1 MEKTKKNST
10 PGRLYGG
17 ETSAER
23 LARQRQQFMDAGL
36 ELFGTV
42 GYRATS
48 VRLLCK
54 QAQLTDRY
62 FYKNFKDTEDLL
74 AAVYS
79 ESVDQLQTTFMQA
92 MSVSNLPADVMKNQK
107 QLIEAGLR
115 AFFSAVE
122 NPLIARVCWLEV
134 LGVSPRI
141 DQLYTKRLQQFAGLM
156 LILARG
162 MNVTWPL
169 SEDESRFMGVALI
182 GAISQSAMH
191 WLIEDYQTPK
201 EVLVSTNSRLIIGLI
216 GALETPRTE

>member
-1 MEKTKKNST
+1 MEKLKKKQP

-23 LARQRQQFMDAGL
+23 TARQHQQFMDAGL

-74 AAVYS
+74 AAVYT

-92 MSVSNLPADVMKNQK
+92 MSVSNLQADATKDPK
-107 QLIEAGLR
+107 QLIEVGLR

-141 DQLYTKRLQQFAGLM
+141 DQLYTKRLQQLAGLL
-156 LILARG
+156 LILAKS
-162 MNVTWPL
+162 MNVTWL
-169 SEDESRFMGVALI
+169 MSEDESRFLGIALI
-182 GAISQSAMH
+182 GAISQSALH
-191 WLIEDYQTPK
+191 WLVEDYRTPK
-201 EVLVSTNSRLIIGLI
+201 EVLVNTSSRLILGLI
-216 GALETPRTE
+216 GSLETP